1 MKELEI
7 LLENWKKQHEK
18 KGYRKFISD
27 GIVNYDKWKKQSTP
41 KVCYFLKEAYDTN
54 ENGFNLTK
62 MLKEKEPW
70 SMWKKVAMWTQAIY
84 NSFSENIS
92 DYPDKNFQT
101 TIQNIAVVN
110 IKKSNGEKVSNNED
124 LQQFINL
131 DKERIKKEIELINPD
146 IIICGKTFK
155 FLKQILD
162 DMEIYENSLIAKWKN
177 ILIIDY
183 YHPASRYPNKVNY
196 YSLLSIGKIAQ
207 EKYDFKILKN
217 RI

>member
-27 GIVNYDKWKKQSTP
+27 GIVNYDKWKNQSTP
-41 KVCYFLKEAYDTN
+41 KVCYFLKEAYDTH
-54 ENGFNLTK
+54 ENGFDLTK

-70 SMWKKVAMWTQAIY
+70 GMWKKVVIWTQAIY
-84 NSFSENIS
+84 NSFSGDIF
-92 DYPDKNFQT
+92 DYPSKDFKSVFKNV
-101 TIQNIAVVN
+101 IQNIAVVN
-110 IKKSNGEKVSNNED
+110 IKKSNGEKSSNDND

-131 DKERIKKEIELINPD
+131 DKEKIKREIELINPD

-155 FLKQILD
+155 FLKQIID
-162 DMEIYENSLIAKWKN
+162 DIEIYDNSLIAKWKN

-183 YHPASRYPNKVNY
+183 YHPAGRYPNKVNY

-207 EKYDFKILKN
+207 EKYAFKIE
-217 RI
+217 

>member
-27 GIVNYDKWKKQSTP
+27 GIVNYDKWKNQSTP

-92 DYPDKNFQT
+92 DYSDKNFQT

-110 IKKSNGEKVSNNED
+110 IKKSNGEKISNNED

-131 DKERIKKEIELINPD
+131 DKERIKKEIELI
-146 IIICGKTFK
+146 K
-155 FLKQILD
+155 
-162 DMEIYENSLIAKWKN
+162 
-177 ILIIDY
+177 
-183 YHPASRYPNKVNY
+183 
-196 YSLLSIGKIAQ
+196 
-207 EKYDFKILKN
+207 
-217 RI
+217 